1 MGGAVAIMAARE
13 CPQIAAVVADS
24 VYPTLEQAVERRAR
38 MLFGPLAP
46 IVQPTTHGLW
56 RWLHGADP
64 AAVSPVEAIGALSPR
79 PVLLIRCSW
88 DIFLSETDAL
98 ALYEAAGEPRE
109 FWRVDATHVR
119 GHAWRTGDYMTR
131 VLDFLRRHGL

>member
-1 MGGAVAIMAARE
+1 LIG
-13 CPQIAAVVADS
+13 DS

-46 IVQPTTHGLW
+46 IVQPTAHGLW

-64 AAVSPVEAIGALSPR
+64 ATVAPVEAIGSLSPR

-88 DIFLSETDAL
+88 DLFLSEADAL
-98 ALYEAAGEPRE
+98 ALYDAAREPRE

-119 GHAWRTGDYMTR
+119 GHLWRTEEYMER
-131 VLDFLRRHGL
+131 VLAFLRRHGL